1 MLQAKAEAAG
11 VLCGTGRAPRCCRA
25 VPRRSRQQ
33 RGGAIGGDRQ
43 CSAVAKELC
52 KQLRQSGAITM
63 HAPIGV
69 VLPSSGGGGGDGEV
83 PGQGAGRAAPS

>member
-1 MLQAKAEAAG
+1 MRHWTRAQVLPCSGAA
-11 VLCGTGRAPRCCRA
+11 VAAAAWRAM
-25 VPRRSRQQ
+25 RR
-33 RGGAIGGDRQ
+33 RQ

-69 VLPSSGGGGGDGEV
+69 VLP
-83 PGQGAGRAAPS
+83 GQGAGRAAPS